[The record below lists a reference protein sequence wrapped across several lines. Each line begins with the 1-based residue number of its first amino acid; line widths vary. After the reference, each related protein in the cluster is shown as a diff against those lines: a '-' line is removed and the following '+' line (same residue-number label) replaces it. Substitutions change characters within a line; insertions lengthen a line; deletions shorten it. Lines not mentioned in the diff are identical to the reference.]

1 MENKARKRVINAT
14 HRKDSESFP
23 GWMKFEITIEN
34 EDGSQETIPAYGK
47 DLQDAL
53 HRINHDIRV
62 NKILRMIKSIPQWI
76 ALILWFAYI
85 GLLSAWSTANDTWHI
100 LIIGIGIL
108 LVLGT
113 IAAFWFK
120 KRNIIKE

>member
-1 MENKARKRVINAT
+1 MEHKKRRRVITAT

-23 GWMKFEITIEN
+23 GWMKFEITMEN

-53 HRINHDIRV
+53 NRINHDLRV
-62 NKILRMIKSIPQWI
+62 NKIMRMIKSIPQWI
-76 ALILWFAYI
+76 ALVLWFAYLGI
-85 GLLSAWSTANDTWHI
+85 LSAWSNRNDPWHV

-108 LVLGT
+108 LLIGT
-113 IAAFWFK
+113 ILTFWFR
-120 KRNIIKE
+120 KRNVIKE